1 MDKFHFKK
9 VMNEAKKAERVLIN
23 QIKHKLQFGG
33 LAVRE
38 EFIAKDLL
46 KRGIIGQRYVSL
58 QYEHLIP
65 VAQTA
70 A

>member
-23 QIKHKLQFGG
+23 AIKHKLKFGG
-33 LAVRE
+33 MMDARE

-46 KRGIIGQRYVSL
+46 KRAIIGRRHVGF
-58 QYEHLIP
+58 QYQHLLP
-65 VAQTA
+65 VAA
-70 A
+70 